1 MIAAQELLT
10 QALQL
15 PADER
20 EKMAHELYLS
30 LELEPKEEGYDEAWQ
45 QELAARVK
53 LLHEGKAELLD
64 WREAHA
70 EIRKGLRE
78 KKQ

>member
-15 PADER
+15 PIDER
-20 EKMAHELYLS
+20 AMMAHELLLS
-30 LELEPKEEGYDEAWQ
+30 LESEPTEDGYDEAWE
-45 QELAARVK
+45 QELEARSK

-70 EIRKGLRE
+70 EIRKKLRE
-78 KKQ
+78 KNR

>member
-1 MIAAQELLT
+1 MIAAQELLA

-15 PADER
+15 PMDER
-20 EKMAHELYLS
+20 AMMAHELLLS
-30 LELEPKEEGYDEAWQ
+30 LDSEPVDDGYEEAWE
-45 QELAARVK
+45 QELANRVK

-70 EIRKGLRE
+70 EIRKELRE